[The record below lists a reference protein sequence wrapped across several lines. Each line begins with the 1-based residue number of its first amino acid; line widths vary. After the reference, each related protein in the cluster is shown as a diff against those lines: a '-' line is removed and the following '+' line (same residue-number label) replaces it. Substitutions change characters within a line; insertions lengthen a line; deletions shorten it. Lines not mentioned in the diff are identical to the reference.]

1 MGQTINP
8 KAAALST
15 WDPGGYP
22 ESLLARVGASPRF
35 SDASHYLAENMLAL
49 ASADR
54 RLDSIFKDG
63 GRYLACIWSAQLE
76 VTGGLTLAGL
86 KVKCANTG
94 YISPGRA
101 RSLLTFLC
109 YLGYA
114 EARPTGQRG
123 GADRYSLGEEFMAA
137 WRAHLRLSLEAATIV
152 DPSVGLVLDALDD
165 PLVFRTLVR
174 SHGEIM
180 GEVIAATPATVRFAQ
195 AFVHR
200 HAGSQIAHAM
210 ILAAPT
216 DPFPSHLP
224 FAFSQA
230 AIARRFGVSRTHVR
244 RLIEGAAEQGLLETG
259 PDGTLRLLEVGR
271 IQLAVFYAAQLL
283 RHLIAGARTVKA
295 LPQVF
300 GAAGA

>member
-1 MGQTINP
+1 MPQTVNP
-8 KAAALST
+8 KAAIIAT

-22 ESLLARVGASPRF
+22 ESLLVRVAGNPRF
-35 SDASHYLAENMLAL
+35 ADAAHHLARKMLAL

-63 GRYLACIWSAQLE
+63 GRYLASMWSAQLE
-76 VTGGLTLAGL
+76 VTEGLTLAGL

-114 EARPTGQRG
+114 EPRPTGQRG
-123 GADRYSLGEEFMAA
+123 GPDHYSLSEEFMAG
-137 WRAHLRLSLEAATIV
+137 WLAHLRLSLEAAAIVEPTI
-152 DPSVGLVLDALDD
+152 SLLLDALDD
-165 PLVFRTLVR
+165 LLVFRTLVR

-180 GEVIAATPATVRFAQ
+180 EEVIAATPANARFTQ

-216 DPFPSHLP
+216 DPFPSYEP
-224 FAFSQA
+224 FAFSQGEMA
-230 AIARRFGVSRTHVR
+230 KRFGVSRTHVR
-244 RLIEGAAEQGLLETG
+244 RLVDGAAEQGLIEIIPG
-259 PDGTLRLLEVGR
+259 GTLRLLDLGR
-271 IQLAVFYAAQLL
+271 LQLGVFYAAQLL
-283 RHLIAGARTVKA
+283 RHLIAAARTVKA

-300 GAAGA
+300 GASGA